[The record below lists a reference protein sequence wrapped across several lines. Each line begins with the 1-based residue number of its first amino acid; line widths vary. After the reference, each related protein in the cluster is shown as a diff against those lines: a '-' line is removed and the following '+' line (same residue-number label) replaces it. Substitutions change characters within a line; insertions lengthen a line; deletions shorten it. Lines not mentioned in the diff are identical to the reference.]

1 MKNLIKNMIIG
12 GAMCLPAICNAQSTG
27 NNPCMDAGFLDT
39 NIVIN
44 GDFSA
49 GNTAFTT
56 TYVYCS
62 SYNCLFPYH
71 DEAYSVGS
79 DAYFLHKY
87 FTGHDHTTGTGNFM
101 IINGQDSTL
110 QVWGETLPV
119 VPSSNY
125 VFSMWISAM
134 NLLPTPGAA
143 VLKVLVNGTFLGTLA
158 IPTTTGTWIEYT
170 GTWYSGTSTTATIT
184 IKDETSDWNGYDYGI
199 DDISFRR
206 CSVNMPASIGGEKK
220 INKVRLSPNPSN
232 GVVHISNLPEDG
244 AVDVY
249 DPIGKKVLSMNASKL
264 AGHTLDLSSLS
275 NGLYI
280 IQISSAQNEINQT
293 ERIVISK

>member
-1 MKNLIKNMIIG
+1 MNNFIKNTLIA
-12 GAMCLPAICNAQSTG
+12 GALCLPLISNAQSTG

-39 NIVIN
+39 SIVIN

-79 DAYFLHKY
+79 DAFFVHKY

-101 IINGQDSTL
+101 IVNGQDSTL
-110 QVWGETLPV
+110 QVWTETLPV

-143 VLKVLVNGTFLGTLA
+143 VLKVLVNGISLGTLA

-170 GTWYSGTSTTATIT
+170 GTWYSGTSTTATVS
-184 IKDETSDWNGYDYGI
+184 IKDETSDWNGFDYGV

-206 CSVNMPASIGGEKK
+206 CSVNTPPSAASDKK

-232 GVVHISNLPEDG
+232 GIVYIANCPEDG
-244 AVDVY
+244 NIDVY
-249 DPIGKKVLSMNASKL
+249 DPIGKKVLSTNAGKL
-264 AGHTLDLSSLS
+264 AGNKLDLSGLA

-280 IQISSAQNEINQT
+280 IQISSALSEINQT
-293 ERIVISK
+293 ERIVVNK